1 MSKRKGSANTVLV
14 AVGRRV
20 EQSDAVT
27 GAQLLAAELD
37 VAGHG
42 AGEADHRARPPQDLL
57 GGGWQQGRIL
67 PEFGELVGVVEQR
80 HQPLGERIPGGL
92 AAGEGQ
98 HHEEQVEL
106 ELVELTGG
114 EDRPHV
120 VGRVRP
126 LRRAQLVRVSEQRD
140 LRIPLLLLRR
150 CPETDRLPA

>member
-1 MSKRKGSANTVLV
+1 MGSVSAGCRSGTVGEHLLV
-14 AVGRRV
+14 AVRGRV

-57 GGGWQQGRIL
+57 GRGRQQGRVL
-67 PEFGELVGVVEQR
+67 PELGELVGMVEQC
-80 HQPLGERIPGGL
+80 HQPLGERVSGRL

-120 VGRVRP
+120 VGRIRS
-126 LRRAQLVRVSEQRD
+126 LRCAQLMRVGEQRD
-140 LRIPLLLLRR
+140 LGVPLLLRR
-150 CPETDRLPA
+150 DP